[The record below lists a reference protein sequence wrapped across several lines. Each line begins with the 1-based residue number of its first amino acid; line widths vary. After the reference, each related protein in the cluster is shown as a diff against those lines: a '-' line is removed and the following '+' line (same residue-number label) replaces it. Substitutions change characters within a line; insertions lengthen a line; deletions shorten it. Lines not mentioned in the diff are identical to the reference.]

1 DRDIRPERPQL
12 PMIRQLHAAELLDGG
27 RQRTRR
33 DRREALVVPA
43 RIDIPAAILVRRI
56 ERNRGIGPHPLAAAH
71 LEEVDLA
78 AQGRNDADARCAA
91 LQLGEPEL
99 HFVSSFTSRASSTVT
114 PRVANTRATASPILL
129 FGVLAP
135 AVIPTRT
142 EPPGSHPAVS
152 ISSCAPAGRCRMM
165 PVSTSRQLASST

>member
-1 DRDIRPERPQL
+1 
-12 PMIRQLHAAELLDGG
+12 MIRQLHTAELLDGG
-27 RQRTRR
+27 RQCTRR

-56 ERNRGIGPHPLAAAH
+56 ERNGGIGPHPLAAAN

-78 AQGRNDADARCAA
+78 AQGRNDADARRAA

-99 HFVSSFTSRASSTVT
+99 HFVSSFTS
-114 PRVANTRATASPILL
+114 RATASPILL